1 MDMRTRAHH
10 DVAALRK
17 VTTAEYF
24 SAMKL
29 PDAEVQEHATL

>member
-1 MDMRTRAHH
+1 MDMRSRAHH

-29 PDAEVQEHATL
+29 PDAEVPGAATL